1 MITSW
6 WSMCRWLYSFKLNNN
21 VLVCFFSF
29 SFSFGIF
36 HKYSQDALS
45 SQKPVAAIFYFLFF
59 FLCLPSLHQNFV
71 YRYSIIRA
79 FFFFFLFLSRLKS
92 SIHHY
97 SLPLY
102 VYSLII
108 IKTFFFFSTFS
119 GSSSRV
125 VKSPPILQID
135 HLFKNGIGQVD
146 SVRAVYGHFIL
157 RNIHAVHSR

>member
-79 FFFFFLFLSRLKS
+79 FFFFLFLSRLKS

-108 IKTFFFFSTFS
+108 IKTFFFFLNIFRKQQPCCQI
-119 GSSSRV
+119 SSNFTDW
-125 VKSPPILQID
+125 SPVQKW
-135 HLFKNGIGQVD
+135 HWTG
-146 SVRAVYGHFIL
+146 RL
-157 RNIHAVHSR
+157 RQGCLWSFHSP